1 METIA
6 SGEATASLATS
17 GGTAAS
23 SAMSGGVAAASAA
36 SVKVAERTVAGQFFL
51 LHLLE
56 LVTGGLGFP
65 LTEGGM
71 EGQSM

>member
-6 SGEATASLATS
+6 SGEAAASLATS
-17 GGTAAS
+17 GGT
-23 SAMSGGVAAASAA
+23 AAASAA

-51 LHLLE
+51 LRLPE
-56 LVTGGLGFP
+56 RVTGGLRFA

-71 EGQSM
+71 NGQLV